1 MANGS
6 GDVRFFGKAS
16 LLALALMGAGAEPG
30 VAGAQDAVPAAAA
43 DPRDARIASAL
54 DDIAAYAGNVLLTA
68 EGRGRADY
76 HMVTGEWVNYEDHWH
91 TGQLI
96 WGLLE
101 AAQVLE
107 RPDLV
112 ASARRGGD
120 WWVSTEFPKGHPLAG
135 LVAAAH
141 GDKLGDLV
149 NWTTIADG
157 TPGLY
162 ALSRV
167 TGDPR
172 YADTATRS
180 GRWLWDNTR
189 VPEGTPNGEWLFY
202 NIFDPATGMVYRDWD
217 VHTQGLPR
225 DPERARREAVPVTR
239 VARPN
244 IEGFLFQ
251 DMCRDTGEMVWCD
264 RFVAQAYS
272 VMGRQHESGLWLDF
286 EPNEA
291 DGSQVHPRFNIW
303 NAEALLQA
311 YEVSGDRQFLEAA
324 ARTAR
329 WAQKVMQPDG
339 SLFYRTTIDGQSTKA
354 EVTGSAVA
362 FNGILMLRLKHYG
375 FAEFAPTIDILAD
388 WLVRN
393 RFAANHPDPNLAG
406 AVVNTRQKI
415 TKGTLVMQNRDVG
428 STFALR
434 FLSLYLRDR
443 RGEDVNA
450 YLNARDR

>member
-1 MANGS
+1 MAIGS
-6 GDVRFFGKAS
+6 CDVRRLNSISLFAVALVACTGAAPAS
-16 LLALALMGAGAEPG
+16 LAAEEVGVQATNPREAEIAKALGE
-30 VAGAQDAVPAAAA
+30 
-43 DPRDARIASAL
+43 IAT
-54 DDIAAYAGNVLLTA
+54 YAGNVLLTDQ
-68 EGRGRADY
+68 GRGRADY
-76 HMVTGEWVNYEDHWH
+76 HMVPGRWVNYEDHWH

-112 ASARRGGD
+112 AKARRGGD
-120 WWVSTEFPKGHPLAG
+120 WWVSTEFPEGHPLAG

-141 GDKLGDLV
+141 GDHLGDLI

-167 TGDPR
+167 TGDRR

-180 GRWLWDNTR
+180 GRWLWANTR
-189 VPEGTPNGEWLFY
+189 VPDGTPGGDGLFY
-202 NIFDPATGMVYRDWD
+202 NIIDPANGQVYRDWD

-225 DPERARREAVPVTR
+225 DPIRAMHDAAPVTR

-251 DMCRDTGEMVWCD
+251 DMCRYTGEDVWCE
-264 RFVAQAYS
+264 RFVAQADS
-272 VMGRQHESGLWLDF
+272 ILQRQAESGLWLDF

-311 YEVSGDRQFLEAA
+311 YEVSGDRKFLEAA

-339 SLFYRTTIDGQSTKA
+339 SLFYRTSIDGKSTRA

-362 FNGILMLRLKHYG
+362 FNGILMLRLKDYG
-375 FAEFAPTIDILAD
+375 FDEFTPTIEVLAD
-388 WLVRN
+388 WLLRN
-393 RFAANHPDPNLAG
+393 RFSAQHPDPNLAG

-415 TKGTLVMQNRDVG
+415 SGGRLVLQNRDVG

-450 YLNARDR
+450 YLNPRRK